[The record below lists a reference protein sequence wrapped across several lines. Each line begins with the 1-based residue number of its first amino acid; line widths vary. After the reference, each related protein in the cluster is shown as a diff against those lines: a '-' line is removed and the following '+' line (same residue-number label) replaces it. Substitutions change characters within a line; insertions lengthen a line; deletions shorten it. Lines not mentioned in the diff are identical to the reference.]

1 MNLDS
6 ILDKLIDIGGSDL
19 HLLAGELPKVRLDG
33 KLIDLEEYPVLT
45 NDVIKSICFAK
56 TTQREEEIFKTKNEL
71 DFMVT
76 TSNSRFRAN
85 YYVALDK
92 MGAAFRIIPTKIPSI
107 DELNAPLIYKELIKR
122 EKGLILVTG
131 PTGSGKSTTLASML
145 NEVNLTETKHILT
158 IEDPVEFV
166 HENKKSLFSQ
176 RSVGTD
182 TLSFANAL
190 KSALRQDPDI
200 ILIGEMR
207 DKETIKAA
215 ITAAET
221 GHLVFST
228 LHTNSSIATINRILD
243 TFEADEQPQIRA
255 QLASTLVA
263 SISQALL
270 PKIPK
275 GRVAVSEILINNPAV
290 SNLIREG
297 KIHQLYSQMQIGQV
311 RTGMQTQAQIL
322 VELVKKGTIT
332 KDDALKFSTNQEE
345 LKKSLGIL

>member
-1 MNLDS
+1 MSLET
-6 ILDKLIDIGGSDL
+6 ILNKLIELDGSDL
-19 HLLAGELPKVRLDG
+19 HLLAGEKPKVRVDG
-33 KLIDLEEYPVLT
+33 KLRDLDEYERLTDEDVRKYCLPVLT
-45 NDVIKSICFAK
+45 EQEDN
-56 TTQREEEIFKTKNEL
+56 IFKTKNEL
-71 DFMVT
+71 DFMVET
-76 TSNSRFRAN
+76 TNSRFRAN
-85 YYVALDK
+85 YYIALNE
-92 MGAAFRIIPTKIPSI
+92 MGAAFRVIPTEIPSI
-107 DELNAPLIYKELIKR
+107 DELKAPLIYKELIKR

-145 NEVNLTETKHILT
+145 NEINMTETKHILT
-158 IEDPVEFV
+158 VEDPVEFV
-166 HENKKSLFSQ
+166 HPNKSSLFSQ

-243 TFEADEQPQIRA
+243 TFDADEQPQVRA
-255 QLASTLVA
+255 QLSSTLVA

-275 GRVAVSEILINNPAV
+275 GRVAVPEILINTPAV
-290 SNLIREG
+290 ANLIREG

-311 RTGMQTQAQIL
+311 RTGMQTQTQVL
-322 VELVKKGTIT
+322 TDLVKKGVIE
-332 KDDALKFSTNQEE
+332 KNDALKFSTNQEE
-345 LKKSLGIL
+345 LKKTIGVL